1 MRVPLASASVYVV
14 WEYQARLRV
23 LKSRMMMILSLKVKI
38 RWKFVMKSEGQLEIG
53 GMYNVYV
60 MNVDGDIVEVGG
72 CNGEL
77 LSDGV

>member
-1 MRVPLASASVYVV
+1 
-14 WEYQARLRV
+14 
-23 LKSRMMMILSLKVKI
+23 
-38 RWKFVMKSEGQLEIG
+38 MKSEGQLEIG